1 METKEFDF
9 AEAIVREMIRI
20 ADGKLTIEECRKLVQ
35 PLAERIERSQCYQA
49 GEEVYAEILAEF
61 AIRKKERKKCI
72 K

>member
-20 ADGKLTIEECRKLVQ
+20 ADGKLTIEECRKLAQ

-49 GEEVYAEILAEF
+49 SEQEYAQILAEF
-61 AIRKKERKKCI
+61 ALRRKERKKCI